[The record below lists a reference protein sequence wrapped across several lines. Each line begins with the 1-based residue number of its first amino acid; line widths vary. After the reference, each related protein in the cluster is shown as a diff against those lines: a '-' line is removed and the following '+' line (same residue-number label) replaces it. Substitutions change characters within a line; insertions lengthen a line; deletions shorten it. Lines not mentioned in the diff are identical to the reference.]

1 MARSGFAALIG
12 RPNVGKSTLMN
23 ALVGAKVA
31 IVSDKPQTTR
41 HRIAGVMH
49 RPDGQVIFLDTPG
62 VHRPRHRLGEHMAR
76 ATASA
81 LEGVDAALLVVEATS
96 PAPGPGDRRA
106 AAMVARAGCPAYL
119 VLNKIDAGRGA
130 TLSAYAELLPRAA
143 GAFAVSA
150 LTGEGLGELA
160 DALVAAMPEGPP
172 YFPEDVVTDRPEE
185 FLMAELV
192 REQVFLQT
200 RDEVPHAVHVAVDE
214 VSRRPGGTVY
224 VAATIYVERE
234 SHKGI
239 LIGRQGRMLRSVGAQ
254 ARAQMTRVFGSPFY
268 LDLRVKVKEGWRDRP
283 GSLESLGYRR
293 DDSL

>member
-1 MARSGFAALIG
+1 MRSGFAALIG

-49 RPDGQVIFLDTPG
+49 RPGGQVVFLDTPG

-76 ATASA
+76 VTAGA
-81 LEGVDAALLVVEATS
+81 LDGVDAALLVVEATS

-106 AAMVARAGCPAYL
+106 AALVAGAGCPAFL
-119 VLNKIDAGRGA
+119 VLNKVDAGSRGA
-130 TLSAYAELLPRAA
+130 LPAYAELLPDLA
-143 GAFAVSA
+143 GVFAVSG
-150 LTGEGLGELA
+150 LTGEGLGDLA
-160 DALVAAMPEGPP
+160 EALVAAMPEGPA
-172 YFPEDVVTDRPEE
+172 YFPDDAVTDRPDA

-192 REQVFLQT
+192 REQIFLQT

-214 VSRRPGGTVY
+214 VAERRNGMVY
-224 VAATIYVERE
+224 VGATIYVEQK
-234 SHKGI
+234 SQKGI
-239 LIGRQGRMLRSVGAQ
+239 LIGRDGRMLRSVGAQ
-254 ARAQMTRVFGSPFY
+254 ARAQMTRIFGSPIY

-283 GSLESLGYRR
+283 GSLQSLGYRV
-293 DDSL
+293 DE